1 MKIYSYSN
9 FHNGRIS
16 GSTRFFSILLILL
29 FLTGNMQTVFAAGKP
44 ELITLDVNNKTIKY
58 VFGLIE
64 KKTNFIFIYNDG
76 VLDTQKKVSVKA
88 SNEAVETV
96 LGKVLAGTGATYKI
110 SNRQIIIVSNK
121 EDKKTSSTIQSEG
134 NSTSIQGTVLDDEN
148 KPMAGVTIRL
158 KGGKIGAVSNMEG
171 HFSINAAANSTLL
184 FSTVGYQTEEVAIN
198 NQTNLKVMMR
208 VDAQLMDEVVV
219 VGYGAVKKV
228 T

>member
-1 MKIYSYSN
+1 
-9 FHNGRIS
+9 
-16 GSTRFFSILLILL
+16 
-29 FLTGNMQTVFAAGKP
+29 
-44 ELITLDVNNKTIKY
+44 
-58 VFGLIE
+58 
-64 KKTNFIFIYNDG
+64 
-76 VLDTQKKVSVKA
+76 VSVKA

-219 VGYGAVKKV
+219 VGYGAVKKSDLTGSVSALKTKDFNKGVV
-228 T
+228 TSPTDLMQGRVTGVNITTNGGEPGCRSFGTRTWSQLHPFGSGTAICGGWCTFGHY

>member
-1 MKIYSYSN
+1 
-9 FHNGRIS
+9 
-16 GSTRFFSILLILL
+16 
-29 FLTGNMQTVFAAGKP
+29 MQTVFAAGKP

-148 KPMAGVTIRL
+148 
-158 KGGKIGAVSNMEG
+158 
-171 HFSINAAANSTLL
+171 
-184 FSTVGYQTEEVAIN
+184 
-198 NQTNLKVMMR
+198 
-208 VDAQLMDEVVV
+208 
-219 VGYGAVKKV
+219 
-228 T
+228 